1 MRLCFV
7 CIVDVYT
14 CIYVGV
20 GTRTECFESQ
30 RELERDQGNSTENVY
45 NYMKLRNAC
54 IF

>member
-20 GTRTECFESQ
+20 GLNVLSPRESW
-30 RELERDQGNSTENVY
+30 RE
-45 NYMKLRNAC
+45 MKVIALKMC
-54 IF
+54 II